1 MNRRA
6 RRSDDTARTG
16 SETINEGNQEMSD
29 KGLKLWQFAMAVVV
43 QLLIFGF
50 WAGSQAQYQKEL
62 GARLTELSRRVEAN
76 SAEITRIDINGSSQ
90 LRASAASE
98 HRSAD
103 KLDARIG
110 SIEAQMSAINIK
122 LERLLAV
129 YERRGVGEK

>member
-1 MNRRA
+1 MN
-6 RRSDDTARTG
+6 
-16 SETINEGNQEMSD
+16 D

-62 GARLTELSRRVEAN
+62 GNRLTELSKRVEFNA
-76 SAEITRIDINGSSQ
+76 AEITRIDINGSSQ
-90 LRASAASE
+90 LRATAASE